1 MNNRIV
7 VQKYGGTS
15 VRDADRIKNVA
26 GRIIETVK
34 EGNSVV
40 AVVSAPGDTT
50 DRLMEMAY
58 SITPQPDEREL
69 DVLLSTGEQQGIS
82 LVAMAIKQAGFTAVS
97 LTGAQVGIITDNAHS
112 RARIKSINTEKLKKA
127 LEKHNVAIVAGF
139 QGVSMEENITTLG
152 RGGSDLSA
160 VALASVL
167 KADVCEIYT
176 DVDGVYST
184 DPSVVPQARKI
195 DEITYDEMLEMA
207 SAGAGI
213 MQSRSM
219 EVAKKN
225 NIKLHIR
232 SSLKED
238 NFRRGTIVMEETKD
252 LEQVVVRGVTLD
264 TDQVKMT
271 IVDVPD
277 EPGVA
282 AKIFGSLAEGNINVD
297 MIVQTSPHE
306 KGVNDIS
313 FTVDKSRL
321 KDAADMLEKVRE
333 EIGAGRILTD
343 ESVAKVSIIGVGM
356 RSHAGVAA
364 RMFEVLAKN
373 SINIEMIS
381 TSEIKISCVVE
392 ETEGEKAVKA
402 LHNEFCEE

>member
-1 MNNRIV
+1 MSKRIV

-15 VRDADRIKNVA
+15 VRDAQRIKNVA
-26 GRIIETVK
+26 GRIIDTVR
-34 EGNSVV
+34 EGSSVV

-50 DRLMEMAY
+50 DRLMDMAY

-82 LVAMAIKQAGFTAVS
+82 LVAMAIKQAGYNAVS
-97 LTGAQVGIITDNAHS
+97 LTGAQVGIVTDNAHS
-112 RARIKSINTEKLKKA
+112 RARIKSISTDKVKKA
-127 LEKHNVAIVAGF
+127 LDEGNVVIVAGF
-139 QGVSMEENITTLG
+139 QGVSLEENITTLG

-176 DVDGVYST
+176 DVDGVYTT
-184 DPSVVPQARKI
+184 DPSIVPQAKKI

-225 NIKLHIR
+225 NIKMHIR
-232 SSLKED
+232 SSLKEH
-238 NFRRGTIVMEETKD
+238 NFSRGTIVMEETKD

-282 AKIFGSLAEGNINVD
+282 AKIFGALAKGNINVD

-306 KGVNDIS
+306 KGLNDIS

-321 KDAADMLEKVRE
+321 KDASDILASVKE

-392 ETEGEKAVKA
+392 EAEGEKAVKA